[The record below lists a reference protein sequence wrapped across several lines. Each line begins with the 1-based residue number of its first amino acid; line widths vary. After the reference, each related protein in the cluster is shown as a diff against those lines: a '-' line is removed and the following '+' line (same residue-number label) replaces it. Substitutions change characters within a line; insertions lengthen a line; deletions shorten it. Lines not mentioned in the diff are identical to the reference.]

1 MNHGQTYRPAPLC
14 GLLLA
19 GGKSTRMGRDKASI
33 TIGGH
38 GLTQARHALELLG
51 PCCERT
57 YISLREGQSAPQG
70 GEGVPVLRDSDEA
83 EGPLCGMLAAFR
95 EAPAAAWLVMACDLP
110 FVTPKVLARLVEC
123 HREQPGQPFVAYANS
138 HDGLP
143 EPLCAIYGP
152 AALPILQKHAARGN
166 FSPRRIMTEE
176 NTLLL
181 DLPAGSAISLININT
196 PQDVAALDPAGC

>member
-1 MNHGQTYRPAPLC
+1 MTSPLY

-19 GGKSTRMGRDKASI
+19 GGQSSRMGRDKASMI
-33 TIGGH
+33 IRGE
-38 GLTQARHALELLG
+38 GLTQARRALGLLG
-51 PCCERT
+51 TLCERT
-57 YISLREGQSAPQG
+57 YISLREGQSVPDG
-70 GEGVPVLRDSDEA
+70 GEGVPILHDSGDA

-95 EAPAAAWLVMACDLP
+95 EAPVAAWLVMACDLP
-110 FVTPKVLARLVEC
+110 FVTPEVLTRLVEC

-152 AALPILQKHAARGN
+152 SALPILQKHAARGN

-176 NTLLL
+176 NTVLL
-181 DLPAGSAISLININT
+181 DLPAGSAASLTNINT
-196 PQDVAALDPAGC
+196 PQDVAVLDPAGC